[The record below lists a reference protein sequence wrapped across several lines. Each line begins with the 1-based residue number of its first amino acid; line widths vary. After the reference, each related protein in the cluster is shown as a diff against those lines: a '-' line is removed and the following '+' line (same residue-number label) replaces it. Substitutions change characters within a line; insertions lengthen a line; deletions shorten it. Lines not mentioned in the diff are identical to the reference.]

1 MLSIQTQP
9 DTLHRTVI
17 GDATQPNCSAS
28 SGYIDLSTTVREEIS
43 MHLDNGNI
51 PTFNVKE
58 EEEEDNQD
66 WDDAGFDLNNMEE
79 EDPSK
84 VIHAEPAAVNSDKA
98 PTGGAQQ

>member
-1 MLSIQTQP
+1 MSEPPSATEMINSKMLQ
-9 DTLHRTVI
+9 HFK
-17 GDATQPNCSAS
+17 
-28 SGYIDLSTTVREEIS
+28 E
-43 MHLDNGNI
+43 HLDNGNI

-84 VIHAEPAAVNSDKA
+84 VIHAEPAAVNSDKE
-98 PTGGAQQ
+98 PTGAQQ